1 MGAYEVTTKRMG
13 GMGKLS
19 DFGRTAP
26 AATPEPTPPTEPK
39 KRTKKSAPK
48 EERLVT
54 VNIKVAESQQEWLA
68 DIAKKVRRN
77 NDAPVAAIDRVYPQH
92 LIGIA
97 IDLLKGSDIDWEKVQ
112 NIQDLR
118 EVLDI

>member
-1 MGAYEVTTKRMG
+1 MTTKRMG

-19 DFGRTAP
+19 DFGRSAP
-26 AATPEPTPPTEPK
+26 AATPEPTPTPPTEPK
-39 KRTKKSAPK
+39 KRVKKLAPKK

-54 VNIKVAESQQEWLA
+54 VNIKVNESQQEWLA
-68 DIAKKVRRN
+68 DTAKQVRRN
-77 NDAPVAAIDRVYPQH
+77 NTEPVPAIDRVYPQH

-97 IDLLKGSDIDWEKVQ
+97 IDLLKDSDIDWEKVQ

-118 EVLDI
+118 KVLDI

>member
-1 MGAYEVTTKRMG
+1 MTTKRMG

-26 AATPEPTPPTEPK
+26 AEAPEPAPPTEPK
-39 KRTKKSAPK
+39 KRVKKSAPK
-48 EERLVT
+48 QERLVT
-54 VNIKVAESQQEWLA
+54 VNIKVNESQQEWLA
-68 DIAKKVRRN
+68 DTAKQVRRN
-77 NDAPVAAIDRVYPQH
+77 NNEPVAAIDRVYPQH

-97 IDLLKGSDIDWEKVQ
+97 IDLLKASNLDWEKVQ

-118 EVLDI
+118 KVLDI

>member
-1 MGAYEVTTKRMG
+1 MTTKRMG

-26 AATPEPTPPTEPK
+26 PATPPEPTPPTEQK
-39 KRTKKSAPK
+39 KRVKKSAPK

-68 DIAKKVRRN
+68 DMAKKVRRN

-97 IDLLKGSDIDWEKVQ
+97 IDLLKESDIDWGKVQ
-112 NIQDLR
+112 NIQDLKK
-118 EVLDI
+118 VLNI